1 MRTTFPLDKSRKYIF
16 ILFLFFFG
24 SIFHIFGKND
34 TPSRLQNLFAGYFKF
49 YLVHFAHHGSGRNLT
64 IGIEHRYKTTGY
76 QVIDTTFHIRQI
88 LCINAC
94 RDNGMVICYLRIIKY
109 LFRFRQW
116 STCQRS
122 SQHLIVPKAF
132 QYSGTLRI
140 NIVTQES
147 GIDTR
152 ISSHFL
158 FIKRLNQLQRFI
170 SGIGKLLIT
179 LYLKGSQV
187 EQTRSIFLSILLADI
202 GDNERKVF
210 YAFHQRFSL
219 LPVGDRVDAG
229 IVYLLLSAT
238 LFFFRSNFFIAFTD
252 QSRKGGITIIC
263 FQFPVLFRLE
273 VGDLQLAVDNQCQ
286 RRSLH
291 TADGKHLFVLT
302 VFDSIKTGSIHSQQP
317 VPHCTGKSRFIQWLK
332 VGLIL

>member
-1 MRTTFPLDKSRKYIF
+1 
-16 ILFLFFFG
+16 
-24 SIFHIFGKND
+24 
-34 TPSRLQNLFAGYFKF
+34 
-49 YLVHFAHHGSGRNLT
+49 
-64 IGIEHRYKTTGY
+64 
-76 QVIDTTFHIRQI
+76 
-88 LCINAC
+88 
-94 RDNGMVICYLRIIKY
+94 MVICHLRIIKY

-116 STCQRS
+116 STRQRS
-122 SQHLIVPKAF
+122 SQHLVVPKTF

-147 GIDTR
+147 GIDAR

-170 SGIGKLLIT
+170 GRIGKLLIT

-210 YAFHQRFSL
+210 YTFHQRFSL

-238 LFFFRSNFFIAFTD
+238 LFFFRSYFFIAFTD
-252 QSRKGGITIIC
+252 QSRKGGITIIR

-291 TADGKHLFVLT
+291 TTDGKHLFVLT
-302 VFDSIKTGSIHSQQP
+302 VFDGIKTGGIHPQQP

-332 VGLIL
+332 IRLVFQLRKSFADRFFCQRRNPKTFHRTAGTCLLHHPTLDQFSFLAGITAVDDFIRVLHQSLNDVKLFFVSRVLYQLDAETWRNHR